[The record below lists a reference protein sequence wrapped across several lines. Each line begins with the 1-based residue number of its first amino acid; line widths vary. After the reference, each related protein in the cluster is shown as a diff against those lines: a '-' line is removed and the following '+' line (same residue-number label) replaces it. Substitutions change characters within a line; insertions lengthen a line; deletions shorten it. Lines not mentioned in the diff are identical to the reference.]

1 MRKFGASVLVAATAV
16 ATLTPL
22 NVATAAQADC
32 QISIPVSGDVDG
44 DGSSDLLVGLP
55 GRNNGTGEVDLR
67 LSTAPSKILTQQNAG
82 LGQGASGDAFGSAV
96 VMADLND
103 DGCDDIIVGAPGAS
117 GRAGRVH
124 VILGAED
131 GFQSA
136 DGRTLGWRCNR
147 R

>member
-1 MRKFGASVLVAATAV
+1 MRKFGASVLVAATAA

-32 QISIPVSGDVDG
+32 QTSIPVSGDVDG

-82 LGQGASGDAFGSAV
+82 LGQGASAT
-96 VMADLND
+96 
-103 DGCDDIIVGAPGAS
+103 PS
-117 GRAGRVH
+117 GQLSLWPISTMTAATTSLSVLPEPVAARV
-124 VILGAED
+124 E
-131 GFQSA
+131 SM
-136 DGRTLGWRCNR
+136 
-147 R
+147 